1 MPTTLESTPRPIPTD
16 PDRPS
21 CDRRLVDY
29 VGRHGALSISHVMVA
44 LGLGQT
50 AAYDRVAAL
59 IEAGL
64 IERLGTLSGEP
75 SLLRATRE
83 GLRCAGLGMAPAVVS
98 PGSVDHWL
106 RCASVALRLEAL
118 HGAHRILTV
127 RELIVAERHEERPI
141 ASAKIGEL
149 PNGAPRLHR
158 PDLVVLPPGHPLV
171 RFHQERTGPSS
182 SAPDGNQARRT
193 GKDDEAFNFSRSHSD
208 RESGFPGPSSP
219 RTQGGG
225 QGERTDSCVTRRPP
239 TEDTGMR
246 SAPAGLIAVEV
257 ELTPKSPKR
266 LREIIRGWRRAS
278 WIAEVHYLCEPGQTR
293 RAVERAVEKL
303 HAADRVRIEELP
315 RARSEQASINR
326 SSRCEQSASRCS
338 K

>member
-1 MPTTLESTPRPIPTD
+1 MPNTLESTRRQITTD
-16 PDRPS
+16 INRPS
-21 CDRRLVDY
+21 GDRRLVNY
-29 VGRHGALSISHVMVA
+29 VGRHGAVSISHVMA
-44 LGLGQT
+44 AHGLGQT

-64 IERLGTLSGEP
+64 IERLGTLPGEP
-75 SLLRATRE
+75 SLLRTTRA
-83 GLRCAGLGMAPAVVS
+83 GLRYAGLGMAPAVVS

-106 RCASVALRLEAL
+106 RCASVALGLEAC
-118 HGAHRILTV
+118 HGANRILTV
-127 RELIVAERHEERPI
+127 RELILAERHEERPI

-158 PDLVVLPPGHPLV
+158 PDLVVLPEAHPLV
-171 RFHQERTGPSS
+171 RFHEWGSGRKRP
-182 SAPDGNQARRT
+182 APDGNQVQGARE
-193 GKDDEAFNFSRSHSD
+193 DDEAFDFSRPHSD
-208 RESGFPGPSSP
+208 RESELPGPSSP

-225 QGERTDSCVTRRPP
+225 QGERTHSCVTRRPP

-246 SAPAGLIAVEV
+246 RVPGGLIAVEV

-278 WIAEVHYLCEPGQTR
+278 WVEEVHYLCEPGQTR

-303 HAADRVRIEELP
+303 HASDRVRVEEVP
-315 RARSEQASINR
+315 R
-326 SSRCEQSASRCS
+326 
-338 K
+338 